1 MTTPTLNA
9 TSTGGLG
16 VLSTRKLSRPV
27 LIAIPIVCVGISLL
41 VFAVTPFQ
49 GRADFLV
56 FFVLLY
62 LFVQSVASA
71 VVEGRRRSVD
81 RFVSALAV
89 AAFVA
94 AVVPLAAVLIYTI
107 AHGAKRFDWTFFTH
121 SMSGVA
127 ESDPG
132 GGAAAAIIGTLEQIA
147 IATAIAVP
155 FGLLVSIYLTEYAK
169 GRFGRMISFFVD
181 VMTGVPSIVAG
192 LFILAAWVLAFG
204 YGYSGF
210 AGALALTVLMLP
222 TVVRSSEEMLKLVP
236 PSLREGGLALGL
248 TRARVVQRIVLP
260 YALPGVVSGIMLAVA
275 RIAGESA
282 PLLLTVFGNVAT
294 NTNPFSGPQNA
305 LPLFVF
311 NEAGN
316 NNPTAI
322 DRAWTGA
329 LVLVLLVMLFQL
341 IARVGVYL
349 ISRKRA

>member
-1 MTTPTLNA
+1 MTTPTLSA
-9 TSTGGLG
+9 SPVGGLA
-16 VLSTRKLSRPV
+16 LSTRRLSKKV
-27 LIAIPIVCVGISLL
+27 LFGIPLASAAIALL

-56 FFVLLY
+56 FFLLLY
-62 LFVQSVASA
+62 LAGQTTTSA
-71 VVEGRRRSVD
+71 LVEGRRRAMD
-81 RFVSALAV
+81 RFIQALV
-89 AAFVA
+89 IGAF
-94 AVVPLAAVLIYTI
+94 LAAIAPLLSVLGFTI
-107 AHGAKRFDWTFFTH
+107 ARGAKRFDLTFFTH
-121 SMSGVA
+121 SMSGVS
-127 ESDPG
+127 ESDAN
-132 GGAAAAIIGTLEQIA
+132 GGAEHAIVGTIEQIG

-155 FGLLVSIYLTEYAK
+155 LGLLVSIYLTEYAK
-169 GRFGRMISFFVD
+169 GRFGRAVSFFVD

-204 YGYSGF
+204 FGYSGF
-210 AGALALTVLMLP
+210 AGSLALTVLMLP

-248 TRARVVQRIVLP
+248 TRTRVVQRIVVP
-260 YALPGVVSGIMLAVA
+260 AALPGIVTGIMLAIA

-294 NTNPFSGPQNA
+294 NTNPFSGAQSA

-316 NNPTAI
+316 NNQTAI

-329 LVLVLLVMLFQL
+329 LTLIILVMLLNLF
-341 IARVGVYL
+341 ARLGVL
-349 ISRKRA
+349 LLSRKRA

>member
-1 MTTPTLNA
+1 MTIPTLSA
-9 TSTGGLG
+9 SPIGGLA
-16 VLSTRKLSRPV
+16 LSTRRLSKKV
-27 LIAIPIVCVGISLL
+27 LFAIPVACLAVALL

-56 FFVLLY
+56 FFVLTY
-62 LFVQSVASA
+62 LAVQTVTSA
-71 VVEGRRRSVD
+71 VVEGRRRAMD
-81 RFVSALAV
+81 RFIQALV
-89 AAFVA
+89 IGAF
-94 AVVPLAAVLIYTI
+94 LAAIAPLLSVLGFTI
-107 AHGAKRFDWTFFTH
+107 ARGAKRFDWTFFTH
-121 SMSGVA
+121 SMSGVS
-127 ESDPG
+127 ESDAN
-132 GGAAAAIIGTLEQIA
+132 GGAEHAIVGTIEQIG

-155 FGLLVSIYLTEYAK
+155 LGLLVSIYLTEYAK
-169 GRFGRMISFFVD
+169 GRFGRAVSFFVD

-204 YGYSGF
+204 FGYSGF
-210 AGALALTVLMLP
+210 AGSLALTVLMLP

-248 TRARVVQRIVLP
+248 TRTRVVQRIVVP
-260 YALPGVVSGIMLAVA
+260 AALPGIVTGIMLAIA

-294 NTNPFSGPQNA
+294 NTNPFSGAQSA

-316 NNPTAI
+316 NNQTAI

-329 LVLVLLVMLFQL
+329 LTLIILVMLLNL
-341 IARVGVYL
+341 IARLGVL
-349 ISRKRA
+349 LLSRKRA

>member
-1 MTTPTLNA
+1 MTTPTL
-9 TSTGGLG
+9 SPSSIEGL
-16 VLSTRKLSRPV
+16 LSTRRLSRWVLAGIPV
-27 LIAIPIVCVGISLL
+27 GCLLVSLL

-56 FFVLLY
+56 FFFFLY
-62 LFVQSVASA
+62 MIVQTTVSA
-71 VVEGRRRSVD
+71 VVEGRRRAVD
-81 RFVSALAV
+81 RFVLALV
-89 AAFVA
+89 IGAFVA
-94 AVVPLAAVLIYTI
+94 AIAPLLSVLGFTI
-107 AHGAKRFDWTFFTH
+107 ARGAKRFDWTFFTH

-127 ESDPG
+127 ESDNN
-132 GGAAAAIIGTLEQIA
+132 GGAYHAIIGTVEQIG

-155 FGLLVSIYLTEYAK
+155 FGVLVSIYLTEYAK
-169 GRFGRMISFFVD
+169 GRFGRAVSFFVD

-204 YGYSGF
+204 FGHSGF
-210 AGALALTVLMLP
+210 AGALALMVLMLP

-248 TRARVVQRIVLP
+248 TRTRVVLHIVVP
-260 YALPGVVSGIMLAVA
+260 AALPGIVTGIMLAIA

-294 NTNPFSGPQNA
+294 NTDPFSGAQSA

-316 NNPTAI
+316 NNQTAI

-329 LVLVLLVMLFQL
+329 LTLIILVMLLNL
-341 IARVGVYL
+341 IARVGVAL
-349 ISRKRA
+349 LSSKRA

>member
-9 TSTGGLG
+9 SSIGGLA
-16 VLSTRKLSRPV
+16 LSTRRLSKKV
-27 LIAIPIVCVGISLL
+27 LFAIPVACVLISLL
-41 VFAVTPFQ
+41 VFAITPFQ

-56 FFVLLY
+56 FFLLLY
-62 LFVQSVASA
+62 LVSQTVISA
-71 VVEGRRRSVD
+71 LVEGRRRAMD
-81 RFVSALAV
+81 RFILALVVGAFIAAV
-89 AAFVA
+89 A
-94 AVVPLAAVLIYTI
+94 PLLSVLGFTI

-127 ESDPG
+127 ESDAN
-132 GGAAAAIIGTLEQIA
+132 GGAEAAIVGTIEQIA
-147 IATAIAVP
+147 IAAGSAVP
-155 FGLLVSIYLTEYAK
+155 LGLLVSIYLTEYAK
-169 GRFGRMISFFVD
+169 GRFGRAVSFFVD

-204 YGYSGF
+204 FGYSGF
-210 AGALALTVLMLP
+210 AGSLALTVLMLP
-222 TVVRSSEEMLKLVP
+222 TVIRSSEEMLKLVP

-248 TRARVVQRIVLP
+248 TRTRVVQRIVLP
-260 YALPGVVSGIMLAVA
+260 AALPGIVTGIMLAIA

-294 NTNPFSGPQNA
+294 NSNPFSGAQSA

-316 NNPTAI
+316 NNQTAI

-329 LVLVLLVMLFQL
+329 LTLIILVMLLNLF
-341 IARVGVYL
+341 ARLGVL
-349 ISRKRA
+349 LLSRKRA

>member
-1 MTTPTLNA
+1 MTTPTLSA
-9 TSTGGLG
+9 SAIGGLA
-16 VLSTRKLSRPV
+16 LSTRRLSRKV
-27 LIAIPIVCVGISLL
+27 LFAIPVACLAVSLL

-56 FFVLLY
+56 FFLFLY
-62 LFVQSVASA
+62 LVVQTTVSA
-71 VVEGRRRSVD
+71 VVEGRRRAVD
-81 RFVSALAV
+81 RFVLALVV
-89 AAFVA
+89 AAF
-94 AVVPLAAVLIYTI
+94 LAALAPLLSVLGFTI
-107 AHGAKRFDWTFFTH
+107 ARGAKRFDWTFFTH

-127 ESDPG
+127 ESDAN
-132 GGAAAAIIGTLEQIA
+132 GGAENAIVGTIEQIG

-155 FGLLVSIYLTEYAK
+155 LGLLVSIYLTEYAK
-169 GRFGRMISFFVD
+169 GRFGRAVSFFVD

-204 YGYSGF
+204 FGYSGF
-210 AGALALTVLMLP
+210 AGSLALTVLMLP

-248 TRARVVQRIVLP
+248 TRTRVVQRIVVP
-260 YALPGVVSGIMLAVA
+260 AALPGIVTGIMLAIA

-294 NTNPFSGPQNA
+294 NTNPFSGAQSA

-316 NNPTAI
+316 NNQTAI

-329 LVLVLLVMLFQL
+329 LTLIILVMLLNL
-341 IARVGVYL
+341 IARLGVHL
-349 ISRKRA
+349 LSRKRA

>member
-1 MTTPTLNA
+1 MTTPTLSA
-9 TSTGGLG
+9 SPIGGLA
-16 VLSTRKLSRPV
+16 LSTRRLSKKV
-27 LIAIPIVCVGISLL
+27 LFGIPLASAAIALL

-56 FFVLLY
+56 FFLLLY
-62 LFVQSVASA
+62 LAGQTTTSA
-71 VVEGRRRSVD
+71 LVEGRRRAMD
-81 RFVSALAV
+81 RFIQALV
-89 AAFVA
+89 IGAF
-94 AVVPLAAVLIYTI
+94 LAAIAPLLSVLGFTI
-107 AHGAKRFDWTFFTH
+107 ARGAKRFDLTFFTH
-121 SMSGVA
+121 SMSGVS
-127 ESDPG
+127 ESDAN
-132 GGAAAAIIGTLEQIA
+132 GGAEHAIVGTIEQIG

-155 FGLLVSIYLTEYAK
+155 LGLLVSIYLTEYAK
-169 GRFGRMISFFVD
+169 GRFGRAVSFFVD

-204 YGYSGF
+204 FGYSGF
-210 AGALALTVLMLP
+210 AGSLALTVLMLP

-248 TRARVVQRIVLP
+248 TRTRVVQRIVVP
-260 YALPGVVSGIMLAVA
+260 AALPGIVTGIMLAIA

-294 NTNPFSGPQNA
+294 NTNPFSGAQSA

-316 NNPTAI
+316 NNQTAI

-329 LVLVLLVMLFQL
+329 LTLIILVMLLNLF
-341 IARVGVYL
+341 ARLGVL
-349 ISRKRA
+349 LLSRKRA

>member
-9 TSTGGLG
+9 PPMGGL
-16 VLSTRKLSRPV
+16 VLTTRRLSRTV
-27 LIAIPIVCVGISLL
+27 LIAIPVGSLL
-41 VFAVTPFQ
+41 FSLLIFWLTPFQ

-56 FFVLLY
+56 FFALTY
-62 LFVQSVASA
+62 LIVQTVASI
-71 VVEGRRRSVD
+71 VVEGRRRGVD
-81 RFVSALAV
+81 RFVSALVV
-89 AAFVA
+89 AAFFCA
-94 AVVPLAAVLIYTI
+94 IAPLASVLGFTI
-107 AHGAKRFDWTFFTH
+107 ARGAKRFDWTFFTH

-127 ESDPG
+127 ESDSN
-132 GGAAAAIIGTLEQIA
+132 GGAYHAIIGTLEQIG
-147 IATAIAVP
+147 IATLIAVP

-169 GRFGRMISFFVD
+169 GRFGKTVSFFVD

-204 YGYSGF
+204 FGYSGF
-210 AGALALTVLMLP
+210 AGSLALTVLMLP

-248 TRARVVQRIVLP
+248 TRARVVLRIVLP
-260 YALPGVVSGIMLAVA
+260 AALPGIVTGVMLSIA

-282 PLLLTVFGNVAT
+282 PLLLTVFGNVTT
-294 NTNPFSGPQNA
+294 NYNPFSGPQSA

-329 LVLVLLVMLFQL
+329 LTLIMLVMLL
-341 IARVGVYL
+341 NLLARLGVYIL
-349 ISRKRA
+349 SRKRA

>member
-1 MTTPTLNA
+1 MTTPTLSA
-9 TSTGGLG
+9 SPIGGLA
-16 VLSTRKLSRPV
+16 LSTRRLSKKV
-27 LIAIPIVCVGISLL
+27 LFAIPVACAAVSLL
-41 VFAVTPFQ
+41 IFAITPFQ

-56 FFVLLY
+56 FFLLTY
-62 LFVQSVASA
+62 LSVQTIVSA
-71 VVEGRRRSVD
+71 IVEGRRRAVD
-81 RFVSALAV
+81 RFVQALV
-89 AAFVA
+89 IGAF
-94 AVVPLAAVLIYTI
+94 LAAIAPLLSVLGFTI

-121 SMSGVA
+121 SMSGVS
-127 ESDPG
+127 ESDAN
-132 GGAAAAIIGTLEQIA
+132 GGAEAAIVGTLEQIG

-155 FGLLVSIYLTEYAK
+155 LGLLVSIYLTEYAK
-169 GRFGRMISFFVD
+169 GRFGRAVSFFVD

-204 YGYSGF
+204 FGYSGF
-210 AGALALTVLMLP
+210 AGSLALTVLMLP

-248 TRARVVQRIVLP
+248 TRTRVVQRIVFP
-260 YALPGVVSGIMLAVA
+260 AALPGIVTGIMLAIA

-294 NTNPFSGPQNA
+294 NTNPFSGAQSA

-316 NNPTAI
+316 NNQTAI

-329 LVLVLLVMLFQL
+329 LTLIILVMLLNLF
-341 IARVGVYL
+341 ARLGVL
-349 ISRKRA
+349 LLSRKRA

>member
-1 MTTPTLNA
+1 MTTPTLSA
-9 TSTGGLG
+9 SPVGGLSM
-16 VLSTRKLSRPV
+16 STRRMSRWALAGIPV
-27 LIAIPIVCVGISLL
+27 GCALISLL

-56 FFVLLY
+56 FFFFLY
-62 LFVQSVASA
+62 MIVQTVVSA
-71 VVEGRRRSVD
+71 IVEGRRRAVD
-81 RFVSALAV
+81 RFVMALV
-89 AAFVA
+89 IGAFVA
-94 AVVPLAAVLIYTI
+94 AIAPLLSVLGFTI
-107 AHGAKRFDWTFFTH
+107 ARGAKRFDWTFFSH
-121 SMSGVA
+121 SMSGVDEA
-127 ESDPG
+127 DHA
-132 GGAAAAIIGTLEQIA
+132 GGAYHAIIGTIEQIG
-147 IATAIAVP
+147 IATLIAVP
-155 FGLLVSIYLTEYAK
+155 FGVLVAIYLTEYAK
-169 GRFGRMISFFVD
+169 GRFGRMVSFFVD

-204 YGYSGF
+204 FGYSGF

-248 TRARVVQRIVLP
+248 TRTRVVLRIVLP
-260 YALPGVVSGIMLAVA
+260 AALPGVVTGIMLAIA

-294 NTNPFSGPQNA
+294 NTDPFSGAQSA

-316 NNPTAI
+316 NNQSAI

-329 LVLVLLVMLFQL
+329 LTLIILVMLLNL
-341 IARVGVYL
+341 IARLGVAL
-349 ISRKRA
+349 LSRKRA